1 MGQKVKIET
10 PKEVIEVDLENVEM
24 MLRKLDC
31 ISGCRISIEHLTEF
45 KSVDD
50 VIATLTDPGAYEY
63 PCNAPSAQMFLT
75 AIALMSEICMLNAV
89 KDIISDNICE
99 KFSNALGLFV
109 ATNDARAFL
118 ILDPSYSD

>member
-10 PKEVIEVDLENVEM
+10 IEVDLENVEM
-24 MLRKLDC
+24 MLQKLAC
-31 ISGCRISIEHLTEF
+31 ISGCRISIEYLTEF

-50 VIATLTDPGAYEY
+50 IIATLTDPGAYNEY
-63 PCNAPSAQMFLT
+63 PCHAPSAQVFLM

-89 KDIISDNICE
+89 KDIINDNICE
-99 KFSNALGLFV
+99 KFFNALGLFV
-109 ATNDARAFL
+109 ITNDARAFL